1 MQHALDLARPYAPLI
16 LALVVWPIVGA
27 ALSWWLWW
35 DTPEHWEAYAK
46 AHPGRALAI
55 RALRTV
61 SPHLRKLVVAWRDY
75 AAARS
80 SLPPLGIALPA
91 EKTGALVVSET
102 RGFTSARSAY
112 ELDHPHPPHPTPA
125 DGVAHDAQRV
135 ALGAVTVD
143 PGKSDA
149 PSFDPHARQTVVPP
163 ARDDGQRGS
172 VDVRGLLAVVVAL
185 SVVLPLGVA
194 LYGCPASRQL
204 TRPALG
210 QVDGC
215 EPRST
220 RCSPTG
226 RPQVCSGSR
235 RWTDA
240 DAVCALGVNVSAVC
254 CLTRSPVTGAELHA
268 CVLAERCLPVDAGS
282 R

>member
-61 SPHLRKLVVAWRDY
+61 SPHLRKLVVAWREY

-102 RGFTSARSAY
+102 RPVA
-112 ELDHPHPPHPTPA
+112 HPTPA
-125 DGVAHDAQRV
+125 DGVAFDAQRV

-143 PGKSDA
+143 PAKG
-149 PSFDPHARQTVVPP
+149 
-163 ARDDGQRGS
+163 DGQRGS
-172 VDVRGLLAVVVAL
+172 VDLPGLLTCLIAAILAGAL
-185 SVVLPLGVA
+185 LA
-194 LYGCPASRQL
+194 GCPRNPPVSGCQPEAQ
-204 TRPALG
+204 TCINDRPH
-210 QVDGC
+210 
-215 EPRST
+215 
-220 RCSPTG
+220 
-226 RPQVCSGSR
+226 VCSASQ
-235 RWTDA
+235 RWHVAGDRTCA
-240 DAVCALGVNVSAVC
+240 QVGGVCTVLGGRAYC
-254 CLTRSPVTGAELHA
+254 APVA
-268 CVLAERCLPVDAGS
+268 DAGS
-282 R
+282 PDASEGGL

>member
-102 RGFTSARSAY
+102 RPVA
-112 ELDHPHPPHPTPA
+112 HPTPA
-125 DGVAHDAQRV
+125 DGVAFDAQRV

-143 PGKSDA
+143 PAKG
-149 PSFDPHARQTVVPP
+149 
-163 ARDDGQRGS
+163 DGQRGS
-172 VDVRGLLAVVVAL
+172 VDLPGLLTCLIAAILAGAL
-185 SVVLPLGVA
+185 LA
-194 LYGCPASRQL
+194 GCPRNPPVSGCQPEAQTCIRD
-204 TRPALG
+204 RPH
-210 QVDGC
+210 
-215 EPRST
+215 
-220 RCSPTG
+220 
-226 RPQVCSGSR
+226 VCSASQ
-235 RWTDA
+235 RWHAAGNLQCSAVGGVCTVLGGRAYCGPVA
-240 DAVCALGVNVSAVC
+240 DA
-254 CLTRSPVTGAELHA
+254 GAA
-268 CVLAERCLPVDAGS
+268 DASEGGL
-282 R
+282 

>member
-1 MQHALDLARPYAPLI
+1 MQHALDPARPYAPLI
-16 LALVVWPIVGA
+16 LALIVWPLVGA

-102 RGFTSARSAY
+102 RPVA
-112 ELDHPHPPHPTPA
+112 HPTPA
-125 DGVAHDAQRV
+125 DGVAFDAQRV

-143 PGKSDA
+143 PAKG
-149 PSFDPHARQTVVPP
+149 
-163 ARDDGQRGS
+163 DGQRGS
-172 VDVRGLLAVVVAL
+172 VDLPGLLTCLIAAILAGAL
-185 SVVLPLGVA
+185 CV
-194 LYGCPASRQL
+194 GCPRNPPVSGCQPEAQ
-204 TRPALG
+204 TCIGDRP
-210 QVDGC
+210 
-215 EPRST
+215 S
-220 RCSPTG
+220 
-226 RPQVCSGSR
+226 VCSASQ
-235 RWTDA
+235 RWHAAGNLQCSAVGGVCTVLGGRAYCAPVA
-240 DAVCALGVNVSAVC
+240 DA
-254 CLTRSPVTGAELHA
+254 GAA
-268 CVLAERCLPVDAGS
+268 DASEGGL
-282 R
+282 

>member
-1 MQHALDLARPYAPLI
+1 MIPMQHLIDLARPYAPLI
-16 LALVVWPIVGA
+16 LALIVWPLVGA

-102 RGFTSARSAY
+102 RPVA
-112 ELDHPHPPHPTPA
+112 HPTPA
-125 DGVAHDAQRV
+125 DGVAFDAQRV

-143 PGKSDA
+143 PAKG
-149 PSFDPHARQTVVPP
+149 
-163 ARDDGQRGS
+163 DGQRGS
-172 VDVRGLLAVVVAL
+172 VDLPGLLTCLIAAILAGAL
-185 SVVLPLGVA
+185 LA
-194 LYGCPASRQL
+194 GCPRNPPVSGCQPEAQTCIRD
-204 TRPALG
+204 RPH
-210 QVDGC
+210 
-215 EPRST
+215 
-220 RCSPTG
+220 
-226 RPQVCSGSR
+226 VCSASQ
-235 RWTDA
+235 RWHVAGDRTCSSIGGQCTVLGGRA
-240 DAVCALGVNVSAVC
+240 YCA
-254 CLTRSPVTGAELHA
+254 PVA
-268 CVLAERCLPVDAGS
+268 DAGS
-282 R
+282 PDASEGGL

>member
-16 LALVVWPIVGA
+16 LALIVWPIVGA

-102 RGFTSARSAY
+102 RPVA
-112 ELDHPHPPHPTPA
+112 HPTPA
-125 DGVAHDAQRV
+125 DGVAFDAQRV

-143 PGKSDA
+143 PAKS
-149 PSFDPHARQTVVPP
+149 
-163 ARDDGQRGS
+163 DGQRGS
-172 VDVRGLLAVVVAL
+172 VDLPGLLTCIIAAILAGAL
-185 SVVLPLGVA
+185 CV
-194 LYGCPASRQL
+194 GCPRNPPVSGCQPEAQ
-204 TRPALG
+204 TCIGDRP
-210 QVDGC
+210 
-215 EPRST
+215 S
-220 RCSPTG
+220 
-226 RPQVCSGSR
+226 VCSASQ
-235 RWTDA
+235 RWHAAGNLQCSAVGGVCTVLGGRAYCGPVA
-240 DAVCALGVNVSAVC
+240 DAGAADASEGGAL
-254 CLTRSPVTGAELHA
+254 
-268 CVLAERCLPVDAGS
+268 
-282 R
+282 

>member
-75 AAARS
+75 ASARS

-102 RGFTSARSAY
+102 RPVA
-112 ELDHPHPPHPTPA
+112 HPTPA
-125 DGVAHDAQRV
+125 DGVAFDAQRV

-143 PGKSDA
+143 PAKG
-149 PSFDPHARQTVVPP
+149 
-163 ARDDGQRGS
+163 DGQRGS
-172 VDVRGLLAVVVAL
+172 VDLPGLLTCLIAAILAGAL
-185 SVVLPLGVA
+185 LA
-194 LYGCPASRQL
+194 GCPRNPPVSGCQPEAQ
-204 TRPALG
+204 TCIGDRPH
-210 QVDGC
+210 
-215 EPRST
+215 
-220 RCSPTG
+220 
-226 RPQVCSGSR
+226 VCSASQ
-235 RWTDA
+235 RWHA
-240 DAVCALGVNVSAVC
+240 ASNLQCSAVGGVC
-254 CLTRSPVTGAELHA
+254 TVLGGRAYCGPVA
-268 CVLAERCLPVDAGS
+268 DAGS
-282 R
+282 PNASEGGL

>member
-75 AAARS
+75 ASARS

-102 RGFTSARSAY
+102 RPVA
-112 ELDHPHPPHPTPA
+112 HPTPA
-125 DGVAHDAQRV
+125 DGVAFDAQRV

-143 PGKSDA
+143 PAKG
-149 PSFDPHARQTVVPP
+149 
-163 ARDDGQRGS
+163 DGQRGS
-172 VDVRGLLAVVVAL
+172 VDLPGLLTCIIAAILAGAL
-185 SVVLPLGVA
+185 CV
-194 LYGCPASRQL
+194 GCPRNPPVSGCQPEAQTCIRD
-204 TRPALG
+204 RPH
-210 QVDGC
+210 
-215 EPRST
+215 
-220 RCSPTG
+220 
-226 RPQVCSGSR
+226 VCSASQ
-235 RWTDA
+235 RWHVAGDRTCSSIGGQCTVLGGRA
-240 DAVCALGVNVSAVC
+240 YCA
-254 CLTRSPVTGAELHA
+254 PVA
-268 CVLAERCLPVDAGS
+268 DAGS
-282 R
+282 PDASEGGL

>member
-75 AAARS
+75 ASARS

-91 EKTGALVVSET
+91 EKTGAIVVSET
-102 RGFTSARSAY
+102 RPVA
-112 ELDHPHPPHPTPA
+112 HPTPA
-125 DGVAHDAQRV
+125 DGVAFDAQRV

-143 PGKSDA
+143 PAKG
-149 PSFDPHARQTVVPP
+149 
-163 ARDDGQRGS
+163 DGQRGS
-172 VDVRGLLAVVVAL
+172 VDLPGLLTCLIAAILAGAL
-185 SVVLPLGVA
+185 CV
-194 LYGCPASRQL
+194 GCPRNPPVSGCQPEAQ
-204 TRPALG
+204 TCINDRPH
-210 QVDGC
+210 
-215 EPRST
+215 
-220 RCSPTG
+220 
-226 RPQVCSGSR
+226 VCSASQ
-235 RWTDA
+235 RWHVAGDRTCSSIGGQCTVLGGRA
-240 DAVCALGVNVSAVC
+240 YCA
-254 CLTRSPVTGAELHA
+254 PVA
-268 CVLAERCLPVDAGS
+268 DAGS
-282 R
+282 LDASEGGL

>member
-1 MQHALDLARPYAPLI
+1 MQHLLDLARPYAPLI

-102 RGFTSARSAY
+102 RPVA
-112 ELDHPHPPHPTPA
+112 HPTPA
-125 DGVAHDAQRV
+125 DGVAFDAQRV

-143 PGKSDA
+143 PAKG
-149 PSFDPHARQTVVPP
+149 
-163 ARDDGQRGS
+163 DGQRGS
-172 VDVRGLLAVVVAL
+172 VDLPGLLTCLIAAILAGAL
-185 SVVLPLGVA
+185 CV
-194 LYGCPASRQL
+194 GCPRNPPVSGCQPEAQ
-204 TRPALG
+204 TCIGDRP
-210 QVDGC
+210 
-215 EPRST
+215 S
-220 RCSPTG
+220 
-226 RPQVCSGSR
+226 VCSASQ
-235 RWTDA
+235 RWHA
-240 DAVCALGVNVSAVC
+240 AGNLQCSAVGGVC
-254 CLTRSPVTGAELHA
+254 TVLGGRAYCAPVA
-268 CVLAERCLPVDAGS
+268 DAGS
-282 R
+282 PDASEGGL

>member
-1 MQHALDLARPYAPLI
+1 MIPMQHLLDLARPYAPLI
-16 LALVVWPIVGA
+16 LALIVWPLVGA

-75 AAARS
+75 ASARS

-112 ELDHPHPPHPTPA
+112 ELDHPQPPHPTPA
-125 DGVAHDAQRV
+125 DGIAHDAQRV

-143 PGKSDA
+143 PAKG
-149 PSFDPHARQTVVPP
+149 
-163 ARDDGQRGS
+163 DGQRGS
-172 VDVRGLLAVVVAL
+172 VDLPGLLTCLVAAIL
-185 SVVLPLGVA
+185 AGA
-194 LYGCPASRQL
+194 LCVGCPVVREVAMRAAPGVPDPVDCRPGVQRCDGLAPVVCSATGREW
-204 TRPALG
+204 PALPRSASG
-210 QVDGC
+210 
-215 EPRST
+215 EPRS
-220 RCSPTG
+220 CAPG
-226 RPQVCSGSR
+226 VCVVSDGGV
-235 RWTDA
+235 A
-240 DAVCALGVNVSAVC
+240 HCALAADGGG
-254 CLTRSPVTGAELHA
+254 L
-268 CVLAERCLPVDAGS
+268 
-282 R
+282 

>member
-102 RGFTSARSAY
+102 RPVA
-112 ELDHPHPPHPTPA
+112 HPTPA
-125 DGVAHDAQRV
+125 DGVAFDAQRV

-143 PGKSDA
+143 PAKG
-149 PSFDPHARQTVVPP
+149 
-163 ARDDGQRGS
+163 DGQRGS
-172 VDVRGLLAVVVAL
+172 VDLPGLLTCLIAAILAGAL
-185 SVVLPLGVA
+185 LA
-194 LYGCPASRQL
+194 GCPRNPPVSGCQPEAQTCIRD
-204 TRPALG
+204 RPH
-210 QVDGC
+210 
-215 EPRST
+215 
-220 RCSPTG
+220 
-226 RPQVCSGSR
+226 VCSASQ
-235 RWTDA
+235 RWHVA
-240 DAVCALGVNVSAVC
+240 GNLQCSAVGGVC
-254 CLTRSPVTGAELHA
+254 TVLGGRAYCGPVADGGL
-268 CVLAERCLPVDAGS
+268 
-282 R
+282 

>member
-75 AAARS
+75 ASARS

-102 RGFTSARSAY
+102 RPVA
-112 ELDHPHPPHPTPA
+112 HPTPA
-125 DGVAHDAQRV
+125 DGVAFDAQRV

-143 PGKSDA
+143 PGKSD
-149 PSFDPHARQTVVPP
+149 
-163 ARDDGQRGS
+163 GQRGS
-172 VDVRGLLAVVVAL
+172 VDLPGLLTCLIAAILAGAL
-185 SVVLPLGVA
+185 CV
-194 LYGCPASRQL
+194 GCPRNPPVSGCQPEAQ
-204 TRPALG
+204 TCINDRPH
-210 QVDGC
+210 
-215 EPRST
+215 
-220 RCSPTG
+220 
-226 RPQVCSGSR
+226 VCSASQ
-235 RWTDA
+235 RWHVAGDLSCA
-240 DAVCALGVNVSAVC
+240 QVGGVCTVLGGRAYC
-254 CLTRSPVTGAELHA
+254 GPVA
-268 CVLAERCLPVDAGS
+268 DAGS
-282 R
+282 PNASEGGL

>member
-1 MQHALDLARPYAPLI
+1 MRHALDLARPYWPLI
-16 LALVVWPIVGA
+16 LALIVWPLVGA

-102 RGFTSARSAY
+102 RPVA
-112 ELDHPHPPHPTPA
+112 HPTPA
-125 DGVAHDAQRV
+125 DGVAFDAQRV

-143 PGKSDA
+143 PGKSD
-149 PSFDPHARQTVVPP
+149 
-163 ARDDGQRGS
+163 GQRGS
-172 VDVRGLLAVVVAL
+172 VDLPGLLTCLIAAILAGAL
-185 SVVLPLGVA
+185 LA
-194 LYGCPASRQL
+194 GCPRNPPISGCQPEAQTCINNRPHVCSASQRWHVAGNL
-204 TRPALG
+204 
-210 QVDGC
+210 
-215 EPRST
+215 
-220 RCSPTG
+220 RCSAIGGVCTVLGG
-226 RPQVCSGSR
+226 RAYCG
-235 RWTDA
+235 
-240 DAVCALGVNVSAVC
+240 
-254 CLTRSPVTGAELHA
+254 PVA
-268 CVLAERCLPVDAGS
+268 DAGS
-282 R
+282 PNASEGGL

>member
-102 RGFTSARSAY
+102 RPVA
-112 ELDHPHPPHPTPA
+112 HPTPA
-125 DGVAHDAQRV
+125 DGVAFDAQRV

-143 PGKSDA
+143 PAKG
-149 PSFDPHARQTVVPP
+149 
-163 ARDDGQRGS
+163 DGQRGS
-172 VDVRGLLAVVVAL
+172 VDLPGLLTCLIAAILAGAL
-185 SVVLPLGVA
+185 CV
-194 LYGCPASRQL
+194 GCPRNPPVSGCQPEAQ
-204 TRPALG
+204 TCIGDRP
-210 QVDGC
+210 
-215 EPRST
+215 S
-220 RCSPTG
+220 
-226 RPQVCSGSR
+226 VCSASQ
-235 RWTDA
+235 RWHA
-240 DAVCALGVNVSAVC
+240 AGNLQCSAVGGVC
-254 CLTRSPVTGAELHA
+254 TVLGGRAYCAPVA
-268 CVLAERCLPVDAGS
+268 DAGS
-282 R
+282 PDASEGGL

>member
-1 MQHALDLARPYAPLI
+1 MQHLLDLARPYAPLI

-75 AAARS
+75 ASARS

-102 RGFTSARSAY
+102 RPVA
-112 ELDHPHPPHPTPA
+112 HPTPA
-125 DGVAHDAQRV
+125 DGVAFDAQRV

-143 PGKSDA
+143 PAKG
-149 PSFDPHARQTVVPP
+149 
-163 ARDDGQRGS
+163 DGQRGS
-172 VDVRGLLAVVVAL
+172 VDLPGLLTCLIAAILAGAL
-185 SVVLPLGVA
+185 CV
-194 LYGCPASRQL
+194 GCPRNPPVSGCQPEAQ
-204 TRPALG
+204 TCINDRPH
-210 QVDGC
+210 
-215 EPRST
+215 
-220 RCSPTG
+220 
-226 RPQVCSGSR
+226 VCSASQ
-235 RWTDA
+235 RWHVAGDRTCAQVGGVCTVLGGRAHCAPVA
-240 DAVCALGVNVSAVC
+240 DAGAADASEGGAL
-254 CLTRSPVTGAELHA
+254 
-268 CVLAERCLPVDAGS
+268 
-282 R
+282 

>member
-102 RGFTSARSAY
+102 RPVA
-112 ELDHPHPPHPTPA
+112 HPTPA
-125 DGVAHDAQRV
+125 DGVAFDAQRV

-194 LYGCPASRQL
+194 LYGCPRNPPVSGCQPEAQ
-204 TRPALG
+204 TCINDRPH
-210 QVDGC
+210 
-215 EPRST
+215 
-220 RCSPTG
+220 
-226 RPQVCSGSR
+226 VCSASQ
-235 RWTDA
+235 RWHVAGDRTCSSIGGVCTVLGGRAYCGPVA
-240 DAVCALGVNVSAVC
+240 DAGAADASEGGAL
-254 CLTRSPVTGAELHA
+254 
-268 CVLAERCLPVDAGS
+268 
-282 R
+282 

>member
-1 MQHALDLARPYAPLI
+1 MQHLLDLARPYAPLI

-75 AAARS
+75 ATARS

-102 RGFTSARSAY
+102 RPVA
-112 ELDHPHPPHPTPA
+112 HPTPA
-125 DGVAHDAQRV
+125 DGVAFDAQRV

-143 PGKSDA
+143 PAKG
-149 PSFDPHARQTVVPP
+149 
-163 ARDDGQRGS
+163 DGQRGS
-172 VDVRGLLAVVVAL
+172 VDLPGLLTCLIAAILAGAL
-185 SVVLPLGVA
+185 LA
-194 LYGCPASRQL
+194 GCPNWN
-204 TRPALG
+204 RPACTTPGAYSCVSDQPRWCSTTGELTPIG
-210 QVDGC
+210 D
-215 EPRST
+215 EP
-220 RCSPTG
+220 CAAQG
-226 RPQVCSGSR
+226 R
-235 RWTDA
+235 
-240 DAVCALGVNVSAVC
+240 VCALTDAGVARCARLSDG
-254 CLTRSPVTGAELHA
+254 GAE
-268 CVLAERCLPVDAGS
+268 
-282 R
+282 

>member
-75 AAARS
+75 ASARS

-102 RGFTSARSAY
+102 RPVA
-112 ELDHPHPPHPTPA
+112 HPTPA
-125 DGVAHDAQRV
+125 DGVAFDAQRV

-143 PGKSDA
+143 PAKG
-149 PSFDPHARQTVVPP
+149 
-163 ARDDGQRGS
+163 DGQRGS
-172 VDVRGLLAVVVAL
+172 VDLPGLLTCLIAAILAGAL
-185 SVVLPLGVA
+185 CV
-194 LYGCPASRQL
+194 GCPRNPPVSGCQPEAQ
-204 TRPALG
+204 TCIGDRPH
-210 QVDGC
+210 
-215 EPRST
+215 
-220 RCSPTG
+220 
-226 RPQVCSGSR
+226 VCSASQ
-235 RWTDA
+235 RWHA
-240 DAVCALGVNVSAVC
+240 ASNLQCSAVGGVC
-254 CLTRSPVTGAELHA
+254 TVLGGRAYCGPVA
-268 CVLAERCLPVDAGS
+268 DAGS
-282 R
+282 PNASEGGL

>member
-16 LALVVWPIVGA
+16 LALIVWPIVGA

-102 RGFTSARSAY
+102 RPVA
-112 ELDHPHPPHPTPA
+112 HPTPA
-125 DGVAHDAQRV
+125 DGVAFDAQRV

-143 PGKSDA
+143 PGKSD
-149 PSFDPHARQTVVPP
+149 
-163 ARDDGQRGS
+163 GQRGS
-172 VDVRGLLAVVVAL
+172 VDLTGLLTCIIAAILAGAL
-185 SVVLPLGVA
+185 CV
-194 LYGCPASRQL
+194 GCPRNPPVSGCQPEAQTCINYRPHVCSASQRWHVAGNL
-204 TRPALG
+204 
-210 QVDGC
+210 
-215 EPRST
+215 
-220 RCSPTG
+220 RCSAIGGVCTVLGG
-226 RPQVCSGSR
+226 RAYCGPV
-235 RWTDA
+235 A
-240 DAVCALGVNVSAVC
+240 DVGL
-254 CLTRSPVTGAELHA
+254 
-268 CVLAERCLPVDAGS
+268 
-282 R
+282 

>member
-35 DTPEHWEAYAK
+35 DTPAHWDAYAK

-102 RGFTSARSAY
+102 RPVA
-112 ELDHPHPPHPTPA
+112 HPTPA
-125 DGVAHDAQRV
+125 DGVAFDAQRV

-143 PGKSDA
+143 PGKSD
-149 PSFDPHARQTVVPP
+149 
-163 ARDDGQRGS
+163 GQRGS
-172 VDVRGLLAVVVAL
+172 VDLPGLLTCLIAAILAGAL
-185 SVVLPLGVA
+185 CV
-194 LYGCPASRQL
+194 GCPRNPPVSGCQPEAQ
-204 TRPALG
+204 TCINDRPH
-210 QVDGC
+210 
-215 EPRST
+215 
-220 RCSPTG
+220 
-226 RPQVCSGSR
+226 VCSASQ
-235 RWTDA
+235 RWHVAGDRTCA
-240 DAVCALGVNVSAVC
+240 QVGGVCTVLGGRAHC
-254 CLTRSPVTGAELHA
+254 APVA
-268 CVLAERCLPVDAGS
+268 DAGS
-282 R
+282 PDASEGGL

>member
-102 RGFTSARSAY
+102 RPVA
-112 ELDHPHPPHPTPA
+112 HPTPA
-125 DGVAHDAQRV
+125 DGVAFDAQRV

-143 PGKSDA
+143 PAKG
-149 PSFDPHARQTVVPP
+149 
-163 ARDDGQRGS
+163 DGQRGS
-172 VDVRGLLAVVVAL
+172 VDLPGLLTCLIAAILAGAL
-185 SVVLPLGVA
+185 CV
-194 LYGCPASRQL
+194 GCPRNPPVSGCQPEAQ
-204 TRPALG
+204 TCINDRPH
-210 QVDGC
+210 
-215 EPRST
+215 
-220 RCSPTG
+220 
-226 RPQVCSGSR
+226 VCSASQ
-235 RWTDA
+235 RWHVAGDRTCA
-240 DAVCALGVNVSAVC
+240 QVGGVCTVLGGRAYC
-254 CLTRSPVTGAELHA
+254 APVA
-268 CVLAERCLPVDAGS
+268 DAGS
-282 R
+282 PDASEGGL

>member
-1 MQHALDLARPYAPLI
+1 MIPMQHALDLARPYAPLI
-16 LALVVWPIVGA
+16 LALIVWPIVGA

-102 RGFTSARSAY
+102 RPVA
-112 ELDHPHPPHPTPA
+112 HPTPA
-125 DGVAHDAQRV
+125 DGVAFDAQRV

-143 PGKSDA
+143 PAKG
-149 PSFDPHARQTVVPP
+149 
-163 ARDDGQRGS
+163 DGQRGS
-172 VDVRGLLAVVVAL
+172 VDLPGLLTCLIAAILAGAL
-185 SVVLPLGVA
+185 CV
-194 LYGCPASRQL
+194 GCPRNPPVSGCQPEAQTCINDRPHVCSASQRWHVAGNL
-204 TRPALG
+204 
-210 QVDGC
+210 
-215 EPRST
+215 
-220 RCSPTG
+220 RCSAIGGVCTVLGG
-226 RPQVCSGSR
+226 RAYCG
-235 RWTDA
+235 
-240 DAVCALGVNVSAVC
+240 
-254 CLTRSPVTGAELHA
+254 PVA
-268 CVLAERCLPVDAGS
+268 DAGS
-282 R
+282 PNASEGGL

>member
-16 LALVVWPIVGA
+16 LALIVWPLVGA

-75 AAARS
+75 ASARS

-102 RGFTSARSAY
+102 RPVA
-112 ELDHPHPPHPTPA
+112 HPTPA
-125 DGVAHDAQRV
+125 DGVAFDAQRV

-143 PGKSDA
+143 PAKG
-149 PSFDPHARQTVVPP
+149 
-163 ARDDGQRGS
+163 DGQRGS
-172 VDVRGLLAVVVAL
+172 VDLPGLLTCIIAAILAGAL
-185 SVVLPLGVA
+185 LA
-194 LYGCPASRQL
+194 GCPRNPPVSGCQPEAQTCIRD
-204 TRPALG
+204 RPH
-210 QVDGC
+210 
-215 EPRST
+215 
-220 RCSPTG
+220 
-226 RPQVCSGSR
+226 VCSASQ
-235 RWTDA
+235 RWHA
-240 DAVCALGVNVSAVC
+240 AGNLQCSAVGGVC
-254 CLTRSPVTGAELHA
+254 TVLGGRAYCAPVA
-268 CVLAERCLPVDAGS
+268 DAGS
-282 R
+282 PNASEGGL

>member
-91 EKTGALVVSET
+91 EKTGAIVVSET
-102 RGFTSARSAY
+102 RPVA
-112 ELDHPHPPHPTPA
+112 HPTPA
-125 DGVAHDAQRV
+125 DGVAFDAQRV

-143 PGKSDA
+143 PAKG
-149 PSFDPHARQTVVPP
+149 
-163 ARDDGQRGS
+163 DGQRGS
-172 VDVRGLLAVVVAL
+172 VDLPGLLTCLIAAILAGAL
-185 SVVLPLGVA
+185 CV
-194 LYGCPASRQL
+194 GCPRNPPVSGCQPEAQ
-204 TRPALG
+204 TCINDRPH
-210 QVDGC
+210 
-215 EPRST
+215 
-220 RCSPTG
+220 
-226 RPQVCSGSR
+226 VCSASQ
-235 RWTDA
+235 RWHVAGDRTCSSIGGQCTVLGGRAYCAPVA
-240 DAVCALGVNVSAVC
+240 DA
-254 CLTRSPVTGAELHA
+254 GA
-268 CVLAERCLPVDAGS
+268 DAGDAE
-282 R
+282 

>member
-1 MQHALDLARPYAPLI
+1 MQHLLDLARPYAPLI

-102 RGFTSARSAY
+102 RPVA
-112 ELDHPHPPHPTPA
+112 HPTPA
-125 DGVAHDAQRV
+125 DGVAFDAQRV

-143 PGKSDA
+143 PAKGDA

-163 ARDDGQRGS
+163 QRDDGQRGS
-172 VDVRGLLAVVVAL
+172 VDLPGMVTFVVAVLLAGAL
-185 SVVLPLGVA
+185 LA
-194 LYGCPASRQL
+194 GCPVVNRDPTIAPPPAPADAGTTTCHNGAPWRFAAGEWSQADRQCNRL
-204 TRPALG
+204 
-210 QVDGC
+210 
-215 EPRST
+215 S
-220 RCSPTG
+220 
-226 RPQVCSGSR
+226 
-235 RWTDA
+235 TDA
-240 DAVCALGVNVSAVC
+240 SAVVC
-254 CLTRSPVTGAELHA
+254 CATPSALRPDASAHA
-268 CVLAERCLPVDAGS
+268 CVPMTLCSPEVS

>member
-80 SLPPLGIALPA
+80 SLPLLGIALPA

-102 RGFTSARSAY
+102 RPVA
-112 ELDHPHPPHPTPA
+112 HPTPA
-125 DGVAHDAQRV
+125 DGVAFDAQRV

-143 PGKSDA
+143 PAKG
-149 PSFDPHARQTVVPP
+149 
-163 ARDDGQRGS
+163 DGQRGS
-172 VDVRGLLAVVVAL
+172 VDLPGLLTCIIAAILAGAL
-185 SVVLPLGVA
+185 LA
-194 LYGCPASRQL
+194 GCPRNPPVSGCQPEAQTCIRD
-204 TRPALG
+204 RPH
-210 QVDGC
+210 
-215 EPRST
+215 
-220 RCSPTG
+220 
-226 RPQVCSGSR
+226 VCSASQ
-235 RWTDA
+235 RWHA
-240 DAVCALGVNVSAVC
+240 AGNLQCSAVGGVC
-254 CLTRSPVTGAELHA
+254 TVLGGRAYCGPVA
-268 CVLAERCLPVDAGS
+268 DAGS
-282 R
+282 PNASEGGL

>member
-102 RGFTSARSAY
+102 RPVA
-112 ELDHPHPPHPTPA
+112 HPTPA
-125 DGVAHDAQRV
+125 DGVAFDAQRV

-143 PGKSDA
+143 PAKG
-149 PSFDPHARQTVVPP
+149 
-163 ARDDGQRGS
+163 DGQRGS
-172 VDVRGLLAVVVAL
+172 VDLPGLLTCLIAAILAGAL
-185 SVVLPLGVA
+185 CV
-194 LYGCPASRQL
+194 GCPRNPPVSGCQPEAQTCIRD
-204 TRPALG
+204 RPH
-210 QVDGC
+210 
-215 EPRST
+215 
-220 RCSPTG
+220 
-226 RPQVCSGSR
+226 VCSASQ
-235 RWTDA
+235 RWHA
-240 DAVCALGVNVSAVC
+240 AGNLQCSAVGGVC
-254 CLTRSPVTGAELHA
+254 TVLGGRAYCAPVA
-268 CVLAERCLPVDAGS
+268 DAGS
-282 R
+282 PDASEGGL

>member
-75 AAARS
+75 ASARS

-102 RGFTSARSAY
+102 RPVA
-112 ELDHPHPPHPTPA
+112 HPTPA
-125 DGVAHDAQRV
+125 DGVAFDAQRV

-143 PGKSDA
+143 PAKG
-149 PSFDPHARQTVVPP
+149 
-163 ARDDGQRGS
+163 DGQRGS
-172 VDVRGLLAVVVAL
+172 VDLPGLLTCLIAAILAGAL
-185 SVVLPLGVA
+185 LA
-194 LYGCPASRQL
+194 GCPRLPPIS
-204 TRPALG
+204 G
-210 QVDGC
+210 
-215 EPRST
+215 
-220 RCSPTG
+220 CSPMAQTCIDNS
-226 RPQVCSGSR
+226 PYVCSSSQ
-235 RWTDA
+235 RWFRSGDLSCSAVGGVCTVLGGRAHCAPVA
-240 DAVCALGVNVSAVC
+240 DA
-254 CLTRSPVTGAELHA
+254 GAADGGE
-268 CVLAERCLPVDAGS
+268 
-282 R
+282 